1 MQHKRKR
8 KQTGEQTEAI
18 EESRRNCQHIHM
30 IKTHTQTHLHDLR
43 VVMSALCAIG
53 VLIPPVHMLGGP
65 VVDCRVCRLSKV
77 AEHNSADADKVCDQT
92 ESHLLPLS

>member
-1 MQHKRKR
+1 M
-8 KQTGEQTEAI
+8 
-18 EESRRNCQHIHM
+18 
-30 IKTHTQTHLHDLR
+30 HTINHTRYLHDLR
-43 VVMSALCAIG
+43 VVMSAFCTSGA

-92 ESHLLPLS
+92 ESHLLPLP